1 MRPRRSGCR
10 RCCRTPRTG
19 CRVCRST
26 GQLYAATQHAT
37 CNVQRDVQ
45 RATCNVQRARYHI
58 QRGSAANMEQYTE
71 TIAALSDQLD
81 TEHAAEALA
90 LVRLGRSVH
99 ILRAPPRESARARA
113 CVVVFMRVH
122 VCGVGVRC
130 IAGRAGRHARRKRAA
145 AARAARESQAE
156 GSLPVSPALGSLP
169 YRYCHALLSH
179 HREQYHAVPS
189 A

>member
-1 MRPRRSGCR
+1 
-10 RCCRTPRTG
+10 
-19 CRVCRST
+19 
-26 GQLYAATQHAT
+26 
-37 CNVQRDVQ
+37 
-45 RATCNVQRARYHI
+45 
-58 QRGSAANMEQYTE
+58 MEQYTE

-130 IAGRAGRHARRKRAA
+130 IEAELDATRAENERLQRELRENRRQRAVC
-145 AARAARESQAE
+145 Q
-156 GSLPVSPALGSLP
+156 
-169 YRYCHALLSH
+169 
-179 HREQYHAVPS
+179 
-189 A
+189 